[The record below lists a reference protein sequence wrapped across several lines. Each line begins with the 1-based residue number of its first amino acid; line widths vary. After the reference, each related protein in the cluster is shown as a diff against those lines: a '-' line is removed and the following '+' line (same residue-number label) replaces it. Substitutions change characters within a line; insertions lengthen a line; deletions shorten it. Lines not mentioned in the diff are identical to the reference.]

1 MTDLA
6 EKLAVLQKNTRQDSE
21 YISAMKLN
29 YEKEKERNKIDSES
43 VEGKKITQLSGPSSE
58 SIRLKTRTEPD

>member
-1 MTDLA
+1 
-6 EKLAVLQKNTRQDSE
+6 
-21 YISAMKLN
+21 MK
-29 YEKEKERNKIDSES
+29 KKKKERNKIDSES

>member
-29 YEKEKERNKIDSES
+29 YEKEKER
-43 VEGKKITQLSGPSSE
+43 KK
-58 SIRLKTRTEPD
+58 